1 MLIFYNK
8 IFTKVQSLVFISI
21 RFLIS
26 KIKYSKGNVKYD
38 ISEKGCGEINVNIL
52 SHAGNND
59 WVTCL
64 TVKVVSGNR
73 YN

>member
-38 ISEKGCGEINVNIL
+38 ISEKG
-52 SHAGNND
+52 
-59 WVTCL
+59 
-64 TVKVVSGNR
+64 
-73 YN
+73 